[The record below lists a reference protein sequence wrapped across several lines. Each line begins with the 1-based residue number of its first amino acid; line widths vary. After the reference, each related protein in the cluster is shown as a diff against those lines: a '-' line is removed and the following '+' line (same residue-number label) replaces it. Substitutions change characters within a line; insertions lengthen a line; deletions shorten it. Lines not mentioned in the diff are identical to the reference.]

1 MEANEKNDQLEF
13 ALNVLNH
20 PELLQDE
27 YVREWLSHAENK
39 KLYEECRLY
48 LEAGLK
54 LEVGD
59 SLDVKSEFEK
69 FNRKMQSP
77 VRAFYR
83 WTAAAAAVVILVAS
97 GWWLMNESS
106 SREIG
111 QDVIAGLQH
120 VVVPGKHQAVLVT
133 ETGREIVL
141 GTTSGTS
148 VMVEGGVNVVDD
160 SMRGVSYTTSEA
172 VEVYYHTL
180 RVPKGGEYR
189 IVLSDGTEVWLN
201 SESELK
207 FPTVFTGGKREV
219 ELSGE
224 GYFSV
229 ARDGHLPFIVVTSGV
244 WTKVYGTEFNVK
256 AYAGNQVDVTLVEGK
271 VAVKQAGDGSE
282 YPLAPGENAHF
293 AEGMAPLIEKVN
305 VHKYIAW
312 KEGYFYYENERI
324 EVIVNDLKRW
334 YDFDVVYVGS
344 GVKDLRF
351 ELWSGRDSDIDT
363 IMGLLTKTNK
373 VSVRLDG
380 RTLIVSERNK

>member
-1 MEANEKNDQLEF
+1 MKVNEKNDQLEF
-13 ALNVLNH
+13 VLNVLNH

-59 SLDVKSEFEK
+59 SVDVRSEFEK
-69 FNRKMQSP
+69 FKRRMTSP
-77 VRAFYR
+77 TRVLYR
-83 WTAAAAAVVILVAS
+83 WTAAVAVVVILVAS
-97 GWWLMNESS
+97 GWWLMNEMP
-106 SREIG
+106 SRESG
-111 QDVIAGLQH
+111 REVIVGMRSA
-120 VVVPGKHQAVLVT
+120 VVPGKNQAVLVT

-141 GTTSGTS
+141 GMSSGMR
-148 VMVEGGVNVVDD
+148 VMEEGGVDVTDD
-160 SMRGVSYTTSEA
+160 STRGVRYSGT
-172 VEVYYHTL
+172 EVGEVRYHTL

-201 SESELK
+201 SESELRY
-207 FPTVFTGGKREV
+207 PTVFTGERRVV
-219 ELSGE
+219 ELKGE

-229 ARDGHLPFIVVTSGV
+229 TRDERQPFIVVASGV
-244 WTKVYGTEFNVK
+244 RTKVYGTEFNVK
-256 AYAGNQVDVTLVEGK
+256 AYADNKVDVTLVEGK
-271 VAVKQAGDGSE
+271 VAVKRASDDSE
-282 YPLAPGENAHF
+282 YALTPGQNAHLE
-293 AEGMAPLIEKVN
+293 AGAVPLIEKVN

-312 KEGYFYYENERI
+312 KEGYFYYENERL

-351 ELWSGRDSDIDT
+351 ELWSGRDSDIGV
-363 IMGLLTKTNK
+363 IMGLLTKTNR

-380 RTLIVSERNK
+380 RTLIVSERGK

>member
-1 MEANEKNDQLEF
+1 MKVNEKNDQLEF
-13 ALNVLNH
+13 VLNVLNH

-59 SLDVKSEFEK
+59 SVDVRREFEK
-69 FNRKMQSP
+69 FKRRMTSP
-77 VRAFYR
+77 TRVLYR
-83 WTAAAAAVVILVAS
+83 WTAAVAVVVILVAS
-97 GWWLMNESS
+97 GWWLMNEMP
-106 SREIG
+106 SRESG
-111 QDVIAGLQH
+111 REVIVGMRSA
-120 VVVPGKHQAVLVT
+120 VVPGKNQAVLVT

-141 GTTSGTS
+141 GMSSGMR
-148 VMVEGGVNVVDD
+148 VMEEGGVNVTDD
-160 SMRGVSYTTSEA
+160 STRGVRYSGT
-172 VEVYYHTL
+172 EVGEVRYHTL
-180 RVPKGGEYR
+180 GVPKGGEYR

-201 SESELK
+201 SESELRY
-207 FPTVFTGGKREV
+207 PTVFTGERRVV
-219 ELSGE
+219 ELKGE

-229 ARDGHLPFIVVTSGV
+229 TRDERQPFIVVASGV
-244 WTKVYGTEFNVK
+244 RTKVYGTEFNVK
-256 AYAGNQVDVTLVEGK
+256 AYADNKVDVTLVEGK
-271 VAVKQAGDGSE
+271 VAVKRASDDSE
-282 YPLAPGENAHF
+282 YALTPGQNAHLE
-293 AEGMAPLIEKVN
+293 AGAVPLIEKVN

-312 KEGYFYYENERI
+312 KEGYFYYENERL

-351 ELWSGRDSDIDT
+351 ELWSGRDSDIDV
-363 IMGLLTKTNK
+363 IMGLLTKTNR

-380 RTLIVSERNK
+380 RTLIVSERGK